1 MTHFPLSVCL
11 SEKVLQEEG
20 GNSVCVCVCVCVCIS
35 EFKSAF
41 GMILIRLLVKY
52 EVELLTWM
60 CIK

>member
-20 GNSVCVCVCVCVCIS
+20 GNSVCVCVCVCIS
-35 EFKSAF
+35 EFKAAF
-41 GMILIRLLVKY
+41 DMILIRLLFKY

>member
-1 MTHFPLSVCL
+1 M
-11 SEKVLQEEG
+11 
-20 GNSVCVCVCVCVCIS
+20 CVCVCVCIS
-35 EFKSAF
+35 EFKAAF